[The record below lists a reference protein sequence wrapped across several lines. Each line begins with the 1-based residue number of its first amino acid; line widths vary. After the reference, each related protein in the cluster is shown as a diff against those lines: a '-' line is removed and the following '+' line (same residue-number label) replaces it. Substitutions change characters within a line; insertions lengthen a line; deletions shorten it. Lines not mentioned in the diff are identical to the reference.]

1 MRSHSL
7 EKSGNVELSAVALVT
22 SNSYSYQLV
31 SRRKSLVAMVSAS
44 SYHEQ
49 RLKPWKPS
57 IQRTFVF
64 TNVSLVDV
72 EAGVIH
78 ENTTVKLSGGRIENI
93 KLHSRTNDD
102 VDPSSFSDVETRVD
116 FRGKYLCPGLFD
128 CHVHI
133 VAVPGEREWQDTK
146 SLNPTASAYRHAYVC
161 QQMLDRGFTTVRDC
175 GGASLALKQSIEDG
189 LIQGPRLFIAGN
201 FLSQTGG
208 HGDTR
213 GSHDHS
219 NIECCGGGS
228 SNFPSFICD
237 GVPECLRAARENIR
251 TGSDFIKIMGGGGVC
266 SPTDRIDNVQFTSEE
281 ISAITT
287 VAKNSQTYVTSH
299 AYTPQSIRQAME
311 NGVMGIEHGNMIDKE
326 TAELMA
332 EKGAY
337 LTPTLVTYTAMGDEK
352 FAGYMPAESM
362 EKNAE
367 VYVAGLKGLKIAADA
382 GVNICY
388 GSDLLG
394 HLGVTQLNEFT
405 IRSQVLPPLAI
416 LRSAT
421 ITPAKMMRQERF
433 LGQIKQGFAADVLVL
448 NANPLDDINI
458 LANPENHLLAV
469 IKDGRVCMSRWTL
482 LDQDVQRQRP
492 YIE

>member
-1 MRSHSL
+1 
-7 EKSGNVELSAVALVT
+7 
-22 SNSYSYQLV
+22 
-31 SRRKSLVAMVSAS
+31 MVSAS
-44 SYHEQ
+44 SYHGQ
-49 RLKPWKPS
+49 LLKPWTPPAQKAY
-57 IQRTFVF
+57 IF
-64 TNVSLVDV
+64 TNVNLVDV

-78 ENTTVKLSGGRIENI
+78 ENATVKLSGGRIEQV
-93 KLHSRTNDD
+93 KLQHSSEGMLKSSNLAD
-102 VDPSSFSDVETRVD
+102 VATRVD
-116 FRGKYLCPGLFD
+116 LRGKYLCPGLFD

-133 VAVPGEREWQDTK
+133 IAVPGEIQWQDTK
-146 SLNPTASAYRHAYVC
+146 SLNPTTSAYRHAHVC
-161 QQMLDRGFTTVRDC
+161 KQMLDRGFTTVRDC
-175 GGASLALKQSIEDG
+175 GGAQLSLKQSIEDG
-189 LIQGPRLFIAGN
+189 LVQGPRLFIAGN

-237 GVPECLRAARENIR
+237 GVPECLRATRENIR

-332 EKGAY
+332 QKGAY

-367 VYVAGLKGLKIAADA
+367 VYVAGLRGLKIAADA

-394 HLGVTQLNEFT
+394 HLGVRQLDEFT
-405 IRSQVLPPLAI
+405 IRSKVLPPLAI

-421 ITPAKMMRQERF
+421 ITPAKMMRQENF
-433 LGQIKQGFAADVLVL
+433 LGQIKQGFAADLLIL
-448 NANPLDDINI
+448 NANPLEDISV
-458 LANPENHLLAV
+458 LAQPERNLLAV
-469 IKDGRVCMSRWTL
+469 IKDGRVCTSRWSL
-482 LDQDVQRQRP
+482 LDEDAHEVRP
-492 YIE
+492 LIE

>member
-1 MRSHSL
+1 M
-7 EKSGNVELSAVALVT
+7 A
-22 SNSYSYQLV
+22 
-31 SRRKSLVAMVSAS
+31 SAS
-44 SYHEQ
+44 LYHEQ
-49 RLKPWKPS
+49 LQKPWKPS
-57 IQRTFVF
+57 EQKSYLF
-64 TNVSLVDV
+64 TNVNLVDV

-78 ENTTVKLSGGRIENI
+78 KNSTVRLSSGRIESVT
-93 KLHSRTNDD
+93 LHSHTNGD
-102 VDPSSFSDVETRVD
+102 VNTPTLSDTNIRVD
-116 FRGKYLCPGLFD
+116 FEGKYLCPGLFD

-133 VAVPGEREWQDTK
+133 IAVPGEREWQDTK
-146 SLNPTASAYRHAYVC
+146 NLNPTTSAYRHAHVC
-161 QQMLDRGFTTVRDC
+161 RQMLDRGFTTVRDC

-189 LIQGPRLFIAGN
+189 LIEGPRLFIAGS

-251 TGSDFIKIMGGGGVC
+251 TGSDFLKIMGGGGVC

-311 NGVMGIEHGNMIDKE
+311 NGVLGIEHGNLIDKE

-332 EKGAY
+332 NKGAY
-337 LTPTLVTYTAMGDEK
+337 LTPTLVTYTAMGDK
-352 FAGYMPAESM
+352 RFAGYMPAESM
-362 EKNAE
+362 TKNAE
-367 VYVAGLKGLKIAADA
+367 VYTAGLQGLKIAADA

-394 HLGVTQLNEFT
+394 HLGVNQLNEFV

-416 LRSAT
+416 LQSAT
-421 ITPAKMMRQERF
+421 ITPAKMMRQDKF
-433 LGQIKQGFAADVLVL
+433 LGQIKQGFAADLLVL
-448 NANPLDDINI
+448 NANPLEDITI
-458 LANPENHLLAV
+458 LAQPESHLLAV
-469 IKDGRVCMSRWTL
+469 IKDGRVCMSRWTS
-482 LDQDVQRQRP
+482 LDQDVQKPRP

>member
-1 MRSHSL
+1 M
-7 EKSGNVELSAVALVT
+7 G
-22 SNSYSYQLV
+22 
-31 SRRKSLVAMVSAS
+31 SAS
-44 SYHEQ
+44 CYRQYPLRPWRPPAQ
-49 RLKPWKPS
+49 R
-57 IQRTFVF
+57 IFVF
-64 TNVSLVDV
+64 TNVKLVDV
-72 EAGVIH
+72 EVGVVH
-78 ENTTVKLSGGRIENI
+78 EHATVILSCGRIENI
-93 KLHSRTNDD
+93 KFQASTFGGIEPYSN
-102 VDPSSFSDVETRVD
+102 SSEIVTKID

-133 VAVPGEREWQDTK
+133 IAVPGEREWQETK
-146 SLNPTASAYRHAYVC
+146 NLNPTVSAYRHAYVC
-161 QQMLDRGFTTVRDC
+161 QQMLDRGFTSVRDC

-189 LIQGPRLFIAGN
+189 LIQGPRLFIAGS

-213 GSHDHS
+213 GPHDHT

-251 TGSDFIKIMGGGGVC
+251 TGSDFLKIMGGGGVC

-281 ISAITT
+281 IKAITT
-287 VAKNSQTYVTSH
+287 VARNSQTYVTSH

-326 TAELMA
+326 TAELMV

-337 LTPTLVTYTAMGDEK
+337 LTPTLVTYTSMNDEA
-352 FAGYMPAESM
+352 FAGYMPPEAM

-367 VYVAGLKGLKIAADA
+367 VYEKGLEGLKIAYDA
-382 GVNICY
+382 GVNMCY

-394 HLGVTQLNEFT
+394 HLGVTQLDEFI
-405 IRSQVLPPLAI
+405 IRSKVLPPLAI

-421 ITPAKMMRQERF
+421 VTPAKMMGQDNF
-433 LGQIKQGFAADVLVL
+433 LGQIKQGFAADLLVL
-448 NANPLDDINI
+448 NTNPLDDITV
-458 LANPENHLLAV
+458 LAQPEKHLLAV
-469 IKDGRVCMSRWTL
+469 IKDGRVCMSRWKL
-482 LDQDVQRQRP
+482 LDQDVPKTRP
-492 YIE
+492 CIE

>member
-1 MRSHSL
+1 
-7 EKSGNVELSAVALVT
+7 
-22 SNSYSYQLV
+22 
-31 SRRKSLVAMVSAS
+31 MVSAS
-44 SYHEQ
+44 SYHAQ
-49 RLKPWKPS
+49 QLKPWTPPAQK
-57 IQRTFVF
+57 TFLF
-64 TNVSLVDV
+64 TNVNLVDV

-78 ENTTVKLSGGRIENI
+78 ENATVKLSGGRIE
-93 KLHSRTNDD
+93 KVELHSNTNGDLE
-102 VDPSSFSDVETRVD
+102 SRSLSDFETRVD
-116 FRGKYLCPGLFD
+116 LRGKYLCPGLFD

-133 VAVPGEREWQDTK
+133 IAVPGEREWQDTK
-146 SLNPTASAYRHAYVC
+146 NLNPTTSAYRHAHVC
-161 QQMLDRGFTTVRDC
+161 KQMLDRGFTTVRDC
-175 GGASLALKQSIEDG
+175 GGAQLSLKQSIEDG
-189 LIQGPRLFIAGN
+189 LIQDPRLFIAGN

-311 NGVMGIEHGNMIDKE
+311 NGVMGIEHGNLIDKE

-332 EKGAY
+332 KKGAY

-367 VYVAGLKGLKIAADA
+367 VYVAGLRGLKIAADA

-394 HLGVTQLNEFT
+394 KSRKPTLG
-405 IRSQVLPPLAI
+405 
-416 LRSAT
+416 
-421 ITPAKMMRQERF
+421 ERN
-433 LGQIKQGFAADVLVL
+433 VV
-448 NANPLDDINI
+448 
-458 LANPENHLLAV
+458 
-469 IKDGRVCMSRWTL
+469 S
-482 LDQDVQRQRP
+482 
-492 YIE
+492 

>member
-1 MRSHSL
+1 MASTSHS
-7 EKSGNVELSAVALVT
+7 
-22 SNSYSYQLV
+22 
-31 SRRKSLVAMVSAS
+31 
-44 SYHEQ
+44 
-49 RLKPWKPS
+49 LKPWKPS
-57 IQRTFVF
+57 SQKTFVF
-64 TNVSLVDV
+64 TNVNLVNV
-72 EAGVIH
+72 ELGMIH
-78 ENTTVKLSGGRIENI
+78 ENATIKLSNGRIENV
-93 KLHSRTNDD
+93 KLDSRTNGDAVTQKLSGD
-102 VDPSSFSDVETRVD
+102 ETRID
-116 FRGKYLCPGLFD
+116 FGGKYLCPGLFD

-133 VAVPGEREWQDTK
+133 IAVPGEREWQDTK
-146 SLNPTASAYRHAYVC
+146 NLNTTTSAYRHAFVC

-189 LIQGPRLFIAGN
+189 LIQGPRLFIAGA

-281 ISAITT
+281 VRAITT

-326 TAELMA
+326 TAELMV

-337 LTPTLVTYTAMGDEK
+337 LTPTLVTYTSMGDDQ

-367 VYVAGLKGLKIAADA
+367 VYVAGLQGLKIAAEA

-394 HLGVTQLNEFT
+394 HLGVNQLNEFT
-405 IRSQVLPPLAI
+405 IRSQVLPPLPI
-416 LRSAT
+416 LQSAT
-421 ITPAKMMRQERF
+421 ITPAKMMGQDRF
-433 LGQIKQGFAADVLVL
+433 LGQIKQGFAADMLVL
-448 NANPLDDINI
+448 NANPLDDITV
-458 LANPENHLLAV
+458 LARPEQHLLAV
-469 IKDGRVCMSRWTL
+469 IKDGRVCMSRWRS
-482 LDQDVQRQRP
+482 LDEDVQRVRS

>member
-1 MRSHSL
+1 
-7 EKSGNVELSAVALVT
+7 
-22 SNSYSYQLV
+22 
-31 SRRKSLVAMVSAS
+31 MVSAS
-44 SYHEQ
+44 LYREQ
-49 RLKPWKPS
+49 LQKPWKPS
-57 IQRTFVF
+57 GQKIYVF
-64 TNVSLVDV
+64 TNVNLVDV

-78 ENTTVKLSGGRIENI
+78 ENSTVTLSGGRIEDI
-93 KLHSRTNDD
+93 RLQSHTNGDIAAHT
-102 VDPSSFSDVETRVD
+102 SSDAATRVD
-116 FRGKYLCPGLFD
+116 FGGKYLCPGLFD

-133 VAVPGEREWQDTK
+133 IAVPGEREWQDTK
-146 SLNPTASAYRHAYVC
+146 NLNLTASAYRHAYVC
-161 QQMLDRGFTTVRDC
+161 QQMLDRGFTAVRDC
-175 GGASLALKQSIEDG
+175 GGASLALKQSIEDS
-189 LIQGPRLFIAGN
+189 LIQGPRLFIAGA

-237 GVPECLRAARENIR
+237 GAPECLRAARENIR
-251 TGSDFIKIMGGGGVC
+251 TGSDFLKIMGGGGVC

-281 ISAITT
+281 IRAITT
-287 VAKNSQTYVTSH
+287 VAKNSQTFVTSH

-311 NGVMGIEHGNMIDKE
+311 NGALGIEHGSLIDEE

-337 LTPTLVTYTAMGDEK
+337 LTPTLVTYTAMGEEK

-362 EKNAE
+362 EKNAQ
-367 VYVAGLKGLKIAADA
+367 VYAAGLQGLKIAADA

-394 HLGVTQLNEFT
+394 HLGMNQLNEFT

-416 LRSAT
+416 LQSAT
-421 ITPAKMMRQERF
+421 ITPAKMMGQDKF
-433 LGQIKQGFAADVLVL
+433 LGQIKEGFAADLLVL
-448 NANPLDDINI
+448 NANPLEDITI
-458 LANPENHLLAV
+458 LAQPEKHLLAV
-469 IKDGRVCMSRWTL
+469 IKDGRVCMSRWRS
-482 LDQDVQRQRP
+482 LDQDVHKVRA

>member
-1 MRSHSL
+1 M
-7 EKSGNVELSAVALVT
+7 G
-22 SNSYSYQLV
+22 
-31 SRRKSLVAMVSAS
+31 SAS
-44 SYHEQ
+44 RYLEH
-49 RLKPWKPS
+49 RLKPWKPLV
-57 IQRTFVF
+57 QRTFVF
-64 TNVSLVDV
+64 TNVNLVDV

-78 ENTTVKLSGGRIENI
+78 ENVTIKLSGGRIEDI
-93 KLHSRTNDD
+93 KLHSNTNGDAG
-102 VDPSSFSDVETRVD
+102 PHSLSDLETRID

-133 VAVPGEREWQDTK
+133 IAVPGEREWQDTK
-146 SLNPTASAYRHAYVC
+146 SLNPTTSAYRQAYVC
-161 QQMLDRGFTTVRDC
+161 EQMLDRGFTTVRDC

-189 LIQGPRLFIAGN
+189 LIQGPRLFIAGG

-266 SPTDRIDNVQFTSEE
+266 SPTDRIGNVQFTSEE
-281 ISAITT
+281 ITAITT
-287 VAKNSQTYVTSH
+287 VAKNSHTYVTSH

-311 NGVMGIEHGNMIDKE
+311 NGVLGIEHGNLIDKE
-326 TAELMA
+326 TADLMA
-332 EKGAY
+332 AKGAY
-337 LTPTLVTYTAMGDEK
+337 LTPTLVTYTAMGDEG

-367 VYVAGLKGLKIAADA
+367 VYVAGLQGLKIAADT

-394 HLGVTQLNEFT
+394 HLGVCQLEEFT

-416 LRSAT
+416 LQSAT
-421 ITPAKMMRQERF
+421 ITPAKMMGQEKF
-433 LGQIKQGFAADVLVL
+433 LGQIKQGFAADMLVL
-448 NANPLDDINI
+448 NANPLDDITI
-458 LANPENHLLAV
+458 LAQPEKHLLAV
-469 IKDGRVCMSRWTL
+469 IKDGRVCMSRWKL
-482 LDQDVQRQRP
+482 LDQDIQRLRP
-492 YIE
+492 NIE

>member
-1 MRSHSL
+1 M
-7 EKSGNVELSAVALVT
+7 
-22 SNSYSYQLV
+22 
-31 SRRKSLVAMVSAS
+31 
-44 SYHEQ
+44 
-49 RLKPWKPS
+49 
-57 IQRTFVF
+57 F
-64 TNVSLVDV
+64 
-72 EAGVIH
+72 
-78 ENTTVKLSGGRIENI
+78 
-93 KLHSRTNDD
+93 
-102 VDPSSFSDVETRVD
+102 
-116 FRGKYLCPGLFD
+116 
-128 CHVHI
+128 
-133 VAVPGEREWQDTK
+133 
-146 SLNPTASAYRHAYVC
+146 
-161 QQMLDRGFTTVRDC
+161 
-175 GGASLALKQSIEDG
+175 QSIEDG
-189 LIQGPRLFIAGN
+189 LVQGPRLFIAGN

-237 GVPECLRAARENIR
+237 GVPECLRATRENIR

-332 EKGAY
+332 QKGAY

-367 VYVAGLKGLKIAADA
+367 VYVAGLRGLKIAADA

-394 HLGVTQLNEFT
+394 HLGVSQLDEFT
-405 IRSQVLPPLAI
+405 IRSKVLPPLAI

-421 ITPAKMMRQERF
+421 ITPAKMMRQENF
-433 LGQIKQGFAADVLVL
+433 LGQIKQGFAADLLIL
-448 NANPLDDINI
+448 NANPLEDISV
-458 LANPENHLLAV
+458 LAQPERNLLAV
-469 IKDGRVCMSRWTL
+469 IKDGRVDFHQRVKLRLKTL
-482 LDQDVQRQRP
+482 LKDWAFDTVKKHHEHWRKAKFDRFVAAHPDRPMPPALRTKWDRRNPKRYRNLGRPLDYVLFALRTEYIGLLQHRRELCRSKIDDSYCRLCKDRFKGRLETVYHLLHCCPALKPQRDKLHAEVYATVREIRNPHDMRRLILDKAPKLVAQFALRYFPIDQLEWTRTHMLDLLSEQADDGGDGD
-492 YIE
+492 

>member
-1 MRSHSL
+1 
-7 EKSGNVELSAVALVT
+7 
-22 SNSYSYQLV
+22 
-31 SRRKSLVAMVSAS
+31 MVSTA
-44 SYHEQ
+44 SYHET
-49 RLKPWKPS
+49 LKPWKPPA
-57 IQRTFVF
+57 RKTFLF
-64 TNVSLVDV
+64 TNVNLVDV
-72 EAGVIH
+72 ENGVVH
-78 ENTTVKLSGGRIENI
+78 ENATIKLSSGRIENI
-93 KLHSRTNDD
+93 KLHSHANGNADPQSLSD
-102 VDPSSFSDVETRVD
+102 VDIHLD
-116 FRGKYLCPGLFD
+116 FEGKYLCPGLFD

-133 VAVPGEREWQDTK
+133 IAVPGEKEWQDTK
-146 SLNPTASAYRHAYVC
+146 SLNPTSSAYRHAYVC

-189 LIQGPRLFIAGN
+189 LIQGPRLFIAGS

-213 GSHDHS
+213 GCHDHS

-281 ISAITT
+281 ICAITT

-299 AYTPQSIRQAME
+299 AYTPRSIKQALE
-311 NGVMGIEHGNMIDKE
+311 NGVLGIEHGNLIDRE
-326 TAELMA
+326 TAELMVQ
-332 EKGAY
+332 KGAY
-337 LTPTLVTYTAMGDEK
+337 LTPTLVTYTAMGDES

-367 VYVAGLKGLKIAADA
+367 VYVAGLQGLKIAADA

-394 HLGVTQLNEFT
+394 HLGVAQLNEFT
-405 IRSQVLPPLAI
+405 IRSQVLPALAI
-416 LRSAT
+416 LQSAT
-421 ITPAKMMRQERF
+421 ITPAKMMGQDKF
-433 LGQIKQGFAADVLVL
+433 LGQVKRGFAADLLVL
-448 NANPLDDINI
+448 NANPLEDITV
-458 LANPENHLLAV
+458 LARPEEHLLTV
-469 IKDGRVCMSRWTL
+469 IKDGRICMSRWRS
-482 LDQDVQRQRP
+482 LDQDVQRQRQ